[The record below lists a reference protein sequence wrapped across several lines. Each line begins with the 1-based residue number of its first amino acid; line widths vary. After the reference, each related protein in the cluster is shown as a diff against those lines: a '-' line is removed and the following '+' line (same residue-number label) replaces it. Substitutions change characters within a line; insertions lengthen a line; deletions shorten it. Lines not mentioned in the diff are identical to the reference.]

1 MSKNIVIVES
11 PAKSKTIEKYLGK
24 DFKVMAS
31 YGHVR
36 SLLKKN
42 GAVDTDN
49 NFDMQYMLIERNEKH
64 VERIAKAVKKAD
76 ALYLATDPDRE
87 GEAISWH
94 VLEILKER
102 GLLEGKKVHRVVFY
116 EITKKA
122 VTEAVANPRGMAND
136 LVDAQQARS
145 ALDFLVGFNLSPLL
159 WKKVRPRLSAGR
171 VQSPALRLIVERE
184 DEIDAFIPKEY
195 WSIGANLSHKVKPFG
210 SKLFEFGGEKVKQ
223 FTYTNAEDVA
233 KVKAELVK
241 AAESQGGNLVIKKI
255 EKKQRKRNPSAPF
268 STSTLQQES
277 SKKLGFSARK
287 TMSVA
292 QKLYEGMD
300 LGEDGPV
307 GLITYMRTDSVN
319 LAAEALVEVRD
330 MIGQRFG
337 KDSVPAEARVFK
349 TKSRNAQEAHE
360 AVRPTSAFRTPD
372 DVKHVLDPDQLKLY
386 ELIWKRTVASQMT
399 PAVFDTLSVDL
410 FAGEHKFRANGSTL
424 VIPGFMALYI
434 DAKDEDGADE
444 DDEKLLPPLKEGDKI
459 PLGEILTDQHF
470 TQPPPRFTEASLV
483 KTLEEHGIGRPS
495 TYASIIST
503 LVARE
508 YVELESRRFT
518 PTDIG
523 KIVGHFLAKHFAKY
537 VDYEFTANL
546 EDELDAVSRG
556 ELEWKKLLEK
566 FWTPFIEQ
574 VNDKEENVSRSE
586 VAQARLLG
594 EHPESGK
601 PMYVRMGRYGPFA
614 QIGEAPTEENPDVE
628 KPKFASLLPGMKMD
642 KVDLETALLLFTL
655 PRELGEME
663 DGRRIRTA
671 IGRFGPYVQVGMKTK
686 TTKPMYVS
694 LKNENDSPY
703 TLTRDRALEVI
714 AEKIQADLD
723 KIINSWE
730 EEGILILKGRWGPYI
745 TNGEKNARI
754 PKDLDPTTITLEQA
768 LEYIANAP
776 EKRGKKKV
784 TKKADTKKK
793 TTKKKAAKKKTKKKA
808 KKKAKKKTTKKKTT
822 KKKVAKKKATKKVK
836 G

>member
-1 MSKNIVIVES
+1 
-11 PAKSKTIEKYLGK
+11 
-24 DFKVMAS
+24 MAS

-36 SLLKKN
+36 SLVRKN
-42 GAVDTDN
+42 GAVDTEHD
-49 NFDMQYMLIERNEKH
+49 FEMHYQLIERNEKH
-64 VERIAKAVKKAD
+64 VNKIARAVKKAD

-94 VLEILKER
+94 LLEILKER
-102 GLLEGKKVHRVVFY
+102 GLLKDKKVFRVVFY

-122 VTEAVANPRGMAND
+122 VQEAVANPRGMATE

-184 DEIDAFIPKEY
+184 DEIDAFEPKEY
-195 WSIGANLSHKVKPFG
+195 WSIGANLAHSSKPFN
-210 SKLFEFGGEKVKQ
+210 SKLAEYNGEKVKQ
-223 FTYTNAEDVA
+223 FTFTTGDEVE
-233 KVKAELVK
+233 KVKTALVK
-241 AAESQGGNLVIKKI
+241 AVKAQDNKLLIKKI
-255 EKKQRKRNPSAPF
+255 EKKQRRRNPSAPF
-268 STSTLQQES
+268 STSTLQQEA

-300 LGEDGPV
+300 VGEGAPA

-319 LAAEALVEVRD
+319 LAEVALGEVREL
-330 MIGQRFG
+330 IGKRYGQ
-337 KDSVPAEARVFK
+337 DSLPKEARIFK

-360 AVRPTSAFRTPD
+360 AIRPTSAMRVPEEIKSFLDNDQFR
-372 DVKHVLDPDQLKLY
+372 LY
-386 ELIWKRTVASQMT
+386 DLIWKRTVASQMT
-399 PAVFDTLSVDL
+399 PAVFDTLAVDL
-410 FAGEHKFRANGSTL
+410 FAGEHRFRANGSTL
-424 VIPGFMALYI
+424 VIPGFMAVYQE
-434 DAKDEDGADE
+434 AKDEDSQDE
-444 DDEKLLPPLKEGDKI
+444 DDEKLLPALKEGDKI

-483 KTLEEHGIGRPS
+483 KTLEEYGIGRPS

-503 LVARE
+503 LVSRE

-523 KIVGHFLAKHFAKY
+523 KIVGHFLAKHFTKY

-546 EDELDAVSRG
+546 ENELDAVSRG
-556 ELEWKKLLEK
+556 EEDWKALLEK
-566 FWTPFIEQ
+566 FWKPFKAQ
-574 VNDKEENVSRSE
+574 VDDKEENVSRSE
-586 VAQARLLG
+586 VAQARHLG
-594 EHPESGK
+594 EDPETGK
-601 PMYVRMGRYGPFA
+601 PIYVRMGRYGPFA

-642 KVDLETALLLFTL
+642 KVDLETALVLFKL
-655 PRELGEME
+655 PRELGETE
-663 DGRRIRTA
+663 DGKRVRTA

-694 LKNENDSPY
+694 IKDPENDSPY
-703 TLTRDRALEVI
+703 TISFERAMELV

-730 EEGILILKGRWGPYI
+730 EEGIQILKGRWGPYV
-745 TNGEKNARI
+745 TDGNKNARV
-754 PKDLDPTTITLEQA
+754 PKDTDPTTITLEQA
-768 LEYIANAP
+768 LEMIANAP
-776 EKRGKKKV
+776 EKRGKKKAS
-784 TKKADTKKK
+784 KKVET
-793 TTKKKAAKKKTKKKA
+793 KKKTKKKA
-808 KKKAKKKTTKKKTT
+808 KKKKKKKTKRKT
-822 KKKVAKKKATKKVK
+822 KKKVAKKKATKKK
-836 G
+836 TAKKKTKKKTTAK

>member
-24 DFKVMAS
+24 DFKVLAS

-42 GAVDTDN
+42 GAVETDN
-49 NFDMQYMLIERNEKH
+49 DFNMQYMLIERNEKH

-76 ALYLATDPDRE
+76 AIYLATDPDRE

-122 VTEAVANPRGMAND
+122 VTDAVANPRGMADD
-136 LVDAQQARS
+136 LVNAQQARS

-184 DEIDAFIPKEY
+184 DEIDAFVPKEY
-195 WSIGANLSHKVKPFG
+195 WSIGANLAHKVKPFG
-210 SKLFEFGGEKVKQ
+210 SKLAEFAGEKLKQ
-223 FTYTNAEDVA
+223 FTYTNGDDVA
-233 KVKAELVK
+233 KVKAELLK
-241 AAESQGGNLVIKKI
+241 AVEKQDGNLIIKKI

-268 STSTLQQES
+268 STSTLQQEA

-319 LAAEALVEVRD
+319 LAEVALDEIRT
-330 MIGQRFG
+330 MIGQRYG
-337 KDSVPAEARVFK
+337 KDSVPKEARIFK

-360 AVRPTSAFRTPD
+360 AVRPTSAMRFPD
-372 DVKHVLDPDQLKLY
+372 DLKHVLDADQLKLY
-386 ELIWKRTVASQMT
+386 DLIWKRTVASQMT

-410 FAGEHKFRANGSTL
+410 FAGEHRFRANGSTL
-424 VIPGFMALYI
+424 VIPGFMAVYI
-434 DAKDEDGADE
+434 DAKDEDSQDD
-444 DDEKLLPPLKEGDKI
+444 DDEKLLPALKEGDKV

-483 KTLEEHGIGRPS
+483 KTLEEYGIGRPS
-495 TYASIIST
+495 TYASIMST

-537 VDYEFTANL
+537 VDYEFTAKL

-556 ELEWKKLLEK
+556 EEDWKKLLK
-566 FWTPFIEQ
+566 DFWVPFKEM
-574 VNDKEENVSRSE
+574 VDDKEENVSRSE
-586 VAQARLLG
+586 VAQARELG
-594 EHPESGK
+594 TDPETGK
-601 PMYVRMGRYGPFA
+601 PVLVRMGRFGPFV
-614 QIGEAPTEENPDVE
+614 QLGESPTEENPDVE

-642 KVDLETALLLFTL
+642 KVDLETAMVLFTL
-655 PRELGEME
+655 PRELGETE

-694 LKNENDSPY
+694 LKDENDSPY
-703 TLTRDRALEVI
+703 TLTRERALEVI

-730 EEGILILKGRWGPYI
+730 EEGIQILKGRWGPYV
-745 TNGEKNARI
+745 TDGTKNARVA
-754 PKDLDPTTITLEQA
+754 KDTDPATITLEQA
-768 LEYIANAP
+768 LEMIANAP
-776 EKRGKKKV
+776 EKKGRFGKKKV
-784 TKKADTKKK
+784 TKKAET
-793 TTKKKAAKKKTKKKA
+793 KKKTKKKA
-808 KKKAKKKTTKKKTT
+808 KKKKAKKKA
-822 KKKVAKKKATKKVK
+822 KKKVAKKKATKKK
-836 G
+836 TAKKKTSKKKATAK